1 MSEDLS
7 TLKRQLEEA
16 RKELSDKQKHVL
28 KLAIQYGEAKSKK
41 HKVAKPAAK
50 AAGFVCGGN
59 PLLNRPCPGG
69 QDEEHLTKASATRLE
84 DGTMIEQCVACK
96 RDVKRV
102 KRLRAKS
109 NKL

>member
-16 RKELSDKQKHVL
+16 RKELSDKQKQVL
-28 KLAIQYGEAKSKK
+28 QLAIQYGEAKSKK
-41 HKVAKPAAK
+41 HKKTPTVAGA
-50 AAGFVCGGN
+50 FVCGGN

-69 QDEEHLTKASATRLE
+69 QDEEHRTRASATRLE
-84 DGTMIEQCVACK
+84 DGTMIEQCLACK
-96 RDVKRV
+96 KDVKRV

-109 NKL
+109 NKV